1 MARQPDHIRAEELI
15 SAYLDH
21 RVTAE
26 EKRFFEQHLAT
37 CADCRAQLEATRSMI
52 AALRVMPV
60 VKAPR
65 SFVLP
70 REMGKQP
77 KRPVFNWYPALRL
90 ATVVAAMAFAILFAS
105 DLLIVRSGGGAANVV
120 SIPAAAPAPRA
131 MNDAAAQPTAAPAQP
146 TQAPSQPQA
155 FAPTAA
161 APAATAETQA
171 PVAGAAA
178 KSGTISSTATLSQ
191 PMVSALA
198 AAATA
203 TPEVTAV
210 GLQSQATSA
219 PASAATEQIGPVG
232 GRSAVST
239 PALPAIDPLRVVE
252 IALLGLVVVLG
263 VATLIARRRQ
273 L

>member
-146 TQAPSQPQA
+146 AQAPSQPPA

-178 KSGTISSTATLSQ
+178 KSGTLTATLSQ
-191 PMVSALA
+191 PVVSALA

-203 TPEVTAV
+203 TPEATAV
-210 GLQSQATSA
+210 TLQAQATSA
-219 PASAATEQIGPVG
+219 PASAATEQIGPAG
-232 GRSAVST
+232 ERNAVST
-239 PALPAIDPLRVVE
+239 PALPVIDPLRVVE

-263 VATLIARRRQ
+263 AATLIARRRQ